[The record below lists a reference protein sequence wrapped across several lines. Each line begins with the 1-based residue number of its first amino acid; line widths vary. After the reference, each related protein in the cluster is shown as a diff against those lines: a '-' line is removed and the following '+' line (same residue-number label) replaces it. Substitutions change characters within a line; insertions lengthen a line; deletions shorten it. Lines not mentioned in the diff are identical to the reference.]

1 VRWSSSRV
9 SSCGSSRRMT
19 RRVRLENLHRKKQQ
33 VAPHVLITHHA
44 PHTTRIMHHTSIHI
58 YIYIYAH
65 AWACTWAW
73 HKGANVSVCAVC
85 LVCSHVLT
93 RLAHR
98 HPS

>member
-58 YIYIYAH
+58 YIYIYMLTHEHAH
-65 AWACTWAW
+65 EHDTKVLMCRFARFAWFA
-73 HKGANVSVCAVC
+73 
-85 LVCSHVLT
+85 LT
-93 RLAHR
+93 C
-98 HPS
+98 